1 MFAIAAK
8 DSLASNVKRMVVHA
22 PDIAKAVRAGQFVI
36 VRVSGNGERIP
47 LTVADR
53 DLKNGTITLIFQEMG
68 KTTRLLG
75 SRAPGESIMD
85 ILGPLGHPTATVHD
99 KTVVTVAGGVGA
111 AEILPVARAYR
122 ESGNRVVGIIGARS
136 RDLVI
141 LEKEI
146 TAVCDTLVVCTDDG
160 SYGRK
165 GFVTEALKEIIE
177 QGTKVDIV
185 YAIGPSPMMRAVSNL
200 TRPFGISTIVSLN
213 PIMVDGTGMC
223 GACRVTVGGVTKFA
237 CVDGPEFDG
246 HAVAW
251 DELVQRLSVFVP
263 KEKVSLE
270 HYHRE
275 CTCNHPGRQ

>member
-1 MFAIAAK
+1 MFTITAK
-8 DSLASNVKRMVVHA
+8 ETLTAGVKRMVIKA
-22 PDIAKAVRAGQFVI
+22 PDIARNIRAGQFVI
-36 VRVSGNGERIP
+36 VRVSGKGERIP
-47 LTVADR
+47 LTVAAR
-53 DLKNGTITLIFQEMG
+53 DLNAGAITLIFQEMG

-75 SRAPGESIMD
+75 SRAVGESIID
-85 ILGPLGHPTATVHD
+85 ILGPLGRPTATVRG

-122 ESGNRVVGIIGARS
+122 ESGNRVTGIIGARN

-141 LEKEI
+141 LEKDIAE
-146 TAVCDTLVVCTDDG
+146 AVDSLTVCTDDG

-177 QGTKVDIV
+177 KGPKPDIV
-185 YAIGPSPMMRAVSNL
+185 YAIGPTPMMRAVSNL
-200 TRPFGISTIVSLN
+200 TRPFGIATIVSLN

-223 GACRVTVGGVTKFA
+223 GACRVTVGGETKFA

-251 DELVQRLSVFVP
+251 DELAQRLSIFVP

-275 CTCNHPGRQ
+275 CTCNHPGRE

>member
-1 MFAIAAK
+1 MFTIVAK
-8 DSLASNVKRMVVHA
+8 DILASNVKRMVVHA
-22 PDIAKAVRAGQFVI
+22 PDIAKGIRAGQFVI
-36 VRVSGNGERIP
+36 LRVSGNGERIP
-47 LTVADR
+47 LTVAER
-53 DLKNGTITLIFQEMG
+53 DLKAGTITLVFQEMG
-68 KTTRLLG
+68 KTTHLLG
-75 SRAPGESIMD
+75 SRAVGDSITD
-85 ILGPLGHPTATVHD
+85 ILGPLGHPTATVHN

-111 AEILPVARAYR
+111 GEILPVARAYR
-122 ESGNRVVGIIGARS
+122 ETGNRVICILGARN
-136 RDLVI
+136 RELVI

-146 TAVCDTLVVCTDDG
+146 TAACDTLFVCTDDG

-165 GFVTEALKEIIE
+165 GFVTEALKELIE
-177 QGTKVDIV
+177 QGTPVDMV

-200 TRPFGISTIVSLN
+200 TRPFGISTLVSLN

-223 GACRVTVGGVTKFA
+223 GACRVTVGGETKFA

-263 KEKVSLE
+263 KEKISLE